1 MKNRTKR
8 SLVLLTA
15 LLLCVL
21 MAASLI
27 SCNVSQS
34 TGGTDSDGTNDNTP
48 SAPVELKLEYRQVSG
63 GVEVYAT
70 GKESLTERV
79 EIPSTHDGYHVVG
92 IAEKAFFGFSNLK
105 EVVIADDSHIEYIGA
120 QAFDQCSS
128 LKSFVVPETVTSIGK
143 YAFASSPKLEYLY
156 IPVGVESIGEY
167 FIRNCSTE
175 NLDVY
180 CGIAA
185 RNGGWDSYF
194 ASNQNYNSGTH
205 FDIWYGIRSV
215 AVDAGFEAGIKLDDT
230 VMIGDCYS
238 NEPSIVIPSTI
249 AEKTVTEIAGSA
261 FHYMSGMI
269 SVTIPDTVK
278 TIGAYAF
285 HKCISLKSIELPEG
299 VESIGNRAFSEN
311 PALEYVTVPNTV
323 ESFGEFVFIGCNT
336 GEIDVYCASAIKPSS
351 WSSYYASNKTTNSS
365 VAFDFWWGTTAVEL
379 SEKSFEAGV
388 KVDGTLIITHYKG
401 NDLTLD
407 IPETIGGKTVTEIGT
422 EAFYERVQLVNVTLP
437 DTVKTI
443 GAYAFCKCISLKSVE
458 IPEGVETVGNR
469 AFSENPALEYVTV
482 PDTVESFGEFVF
494 IGCNTGKLDIYCEA
508 AMKPSGWSS
517 YYASNKTTNSS
528 VAFDFW
534 WGTGA
539 VELSEEDFEM
549 GIKTDGTL
557 IITHYNGNAA
567 NLTVPTAVNGRS
579 VSEIGAEAF
588 YERTSIQSITL
599 PDTLT
604 KIGAYAFYKCV
615 SLTEI
620 TLPTGVTSIGARAFS
635 DCSALTSIY
644 IPNTVETAG
653 AFLFIGCNTTKL
665 TVSCGAA
672 EKPSG
677 WDGQYG
683 SNKTTSYG
691 VHFTFVWGA

>member
-8 SLVLLTA
+8 SIVLLTA

-105 EVVIADDSHIEYIGA
+105 EVVIADDSYIEYIGA

-238 NEPSIVIPSTI
+238 NEPNIVIPSTI

-269 SVTIPDTVK
+269 SVTI
-278 TIGAYAF
+278 
-285 HKCISLKSIELPEG
+285 
-299 VESIGNRAFSEN
+299 
-311 PALEYVTVPNTV
+311 
-323 ESFGEFVFIGCNT
+323 
-336 GEIDVYCASAIKPSS
+336 
-351 WSSYYASNKTTNSS
+351 
-365 VAFDFWWGTTAVEL
+365 
-379 SEKSFEAGV
+379 
-388 KVDGTLIITHYKG
+388 
-401 NDLTLD
+401 
-407 IPETIGGKTVTEIGT
+407 
-422 EAFYERVQLVNVTLP
+422 P

-508 AMKPSGWSS
+508 ATKPTGWSS

-567 NLTVPTAVNGRS
+567 NLTVPTTVNGRS

-599 PDTLT
+599 PDTLKT
-604 KIGAYAFYKCV
+604 IGAYAFYKCV

-620 TLPTGVTSIGARAFS
+620 TLPSGVTSIGARTFS
-635 DCSALTSIY
+635 DCSALTSI
-644 IPNTVETAG
+644 
-653 AFLFIGCNTTKL
+653 
-665 TVSCGAA
+665 
-672 EKPSG
+672 
-677 WDGQYG
+677 
-683 SNKTTSYG
+683 
-691 VHFTFVWGA
+691 